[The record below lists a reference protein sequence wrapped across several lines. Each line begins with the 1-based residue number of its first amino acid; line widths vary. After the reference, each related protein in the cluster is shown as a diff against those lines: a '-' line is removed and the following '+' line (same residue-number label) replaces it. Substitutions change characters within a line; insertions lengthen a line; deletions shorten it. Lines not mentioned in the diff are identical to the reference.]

1 MVSVLQDPV
10 EHAERVFQLAKV
22 RYAVMTNVPFDATE
36 AAQWRQKK
44 QEPPSATATASLLSS
59 DPMPTADSA
68 APLPT
73 AATPAAD
80 PAPAASYSP
89 RFRAALR
96 VDPLLSGDWPAL
108 RAAVVA
114 EGLEPTLEGA
124 KAYLTQWVRVMQP
137 EYLMASTPHD
147 FEVSEDPLAAFGSGC
162 GCFSGA
168 PPKLSSAAAAA
179 AGSEGAAATADNNS
193 DTHTVGAFGVPPLGR
208 RLKNQPH
215 RAVTCAAGNAML
227 GATPTAAELLEK
239 VTHCKHSTLALN
251 LLYLAR
257 E

>member
-1 MVSVLQDPV
+1 MLQDPV

-22 RYAVMTNVPFDATE
+22 RYAVMTNVPFDANE
-36 AAQWRQKK
+36 AAQWRKK
-44 QEPPSATATASLLSS
+44 HGPPSTPETASLFSS

-68 APLPT
+68 ALPHT
-73 AATPAAD
+73 AAAPAAD
-80 PAPAASYSP
+80 PAAAASYSP

-114 EGLEPTLEGA
+114 EGFEPTLEGA

-147 FEVSEDPLAAFGSGC
+147 FEVSENPLAAFGSGC

-168 PPKLSSAAAAA
+168 PPTLSSAAPART
-179 AGSEGAAATADNNS
+179 EGAATANN
-193 DTHTVGAFGVPPLGR
+193 DTHAVGAFGVPPLGR

-239 VTHCKHSTLALN
+239 VTHCERSTLALN
-251 LLYLAR
+251 LLYLAQ

>member
-44 QEPPSATATASLLSS
+44 QEPPSATETASLFSS

-68 APLPT
+68 APLHT

-114 EGLEPTLEGA
+114 EGFAPTLEGA

-168 PPKLSSAAAAA
+168 APMAPSTAA
-179 AGSEGAAATADNNS
+179 AGTEGANNN

-215 RAVTCAAGNAML
+215 RAGTCAAGNAML